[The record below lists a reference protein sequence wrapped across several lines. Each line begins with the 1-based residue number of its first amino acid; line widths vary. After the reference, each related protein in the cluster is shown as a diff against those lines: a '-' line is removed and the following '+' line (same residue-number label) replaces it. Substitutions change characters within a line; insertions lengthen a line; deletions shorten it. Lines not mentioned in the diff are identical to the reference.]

1 MVSVDSLCKQFRSR
15 SGSRLFATLKVFL
28 KEHFENVNFE
38 KVSNKS
44 MIQLNMCGQLASG
57 VRCLVFL
64 SGPSSIYFCTLCME
78 TVNALGSLQRC
89 EGFS

>member
-57 VRCLVFL
+57 VRCLVFDLVLHL
-64 SGPSSIYFCTLCME
+64 STSVLC
-78 TVNALGSLQRC
+78 VWKQ
-89 EGFS
+89 